1 MHRAYK
7 YRLYPTDEQSAKFN
21 AWFAAVRL
29 VYNAALEQR
38 NIYGRSISKDG
49 PDYWG
54 RPTSFDWRGQT
65 AELLYKSK
73 GDISG
78 IGNDL
83 DLKWIVEQEV
93 PKDCLD
99 AAVQDLHKA
108 FKNFFGY
115 IEKTKKKIPA
125 PEVGYPKPRTAN
137 KNNSVSF
144 KAFRRQKVNG
154 ISVSKPN
161 IVFGQDS
168 VKIPKIGRVRY
179 NRHKKFYGNPKTVE
193 VIREGHEYHVI
204 LVTEHTIKSVKH
216 AGEAIGVDLGVKLP
230 VCLSNGEAS
239 WPDNGLEELEKKSE
253 KHKKNFPAHE
263 GIA

>member
-7 YRLYPTDEQSAKFN
+7 YRLYPTDEQSAILN

-54 RPTSFDWRGQT
+54 RPTSFDWRGQK

-73 GDISG
+73 GDIAG
-78 IGNDL
+78 IENNP

-108 FKNFFGY
+108 FK
-115 IEKTKKKIPA
+115 KIL
-125 PEVGYPKPRTAN
+125 R
-137 KNNSVSF
+137 
-144 KAFRRQKVNG
+144 
-154 ISVSKPN
+154 
-161 IVFGQDS
+161 
-168 VKIPKIGRVRY
+168 
-179 NRHKKFYGNPKTVE
+179 
-193 VIREGHEYHVI
+193 
-204 LVTEHTIKSVKH
+204 
-216 AGEAIGVDLGVKLP
+216 
-230 VCLSNGEAS
+230 LSN
-239 WPDNGLEELEKKSE
+239 DKQDT
-253 KHKKNFPAHE
+253 
-263 GIA
+263 

>member
-7 YRLYPTDEQSAKFN
+7 YRLYPTDEQSAMLN

-54 RPTSFDWRGQT
+54 RPTSFDWRGQK
-65 AELLYKSK
+65 AELLCKSK
-73 GDISG
+73 GDMAG
-78 IGNDL
+78 IESDP

-108 FKNFFGY
+108 FLRK
-115 IEKTKKKIPA
+115 
-125 PEVGYPKPRTAN
+125 R
-137 KNNSVSF
+137 
-144 KAFRRQKVNG
+144 VNG
-154 ISVSKPN
+154 ISVVKPN
-161 IVFGQDS
+161 IIFGQDS
-168 VKIPKIGRVRY
+168 MKLPKIGRVRY
-179 NRHKKFYGNPKTVE
+179 NRHWKFYGDPKTVE
-193 VIREGHEYHVI
+193 VIREGDEYYVI
-204 LVTEHTIKSVKH
+204 LVTEHPIKSVKH

-239 WPDNGLEELEKKSE
+239 WPDSGLEEPGKKLN
-253 KHKKNFPAHE
+253 KKRAS
-263 GIA
+263 IALS